1 MDLLFTLGMDGGG
14 SDWGWG
20 QCQEPWKGHFL
31 GICITSL
38 LGEGGAYVI

>member
-20 QCQEPWKGHFL
+20 QCQEPWKEYFL
-31 GICITSL
+31 GICITISWDEKWEL
-38 LGEGGAYVI
+38 M